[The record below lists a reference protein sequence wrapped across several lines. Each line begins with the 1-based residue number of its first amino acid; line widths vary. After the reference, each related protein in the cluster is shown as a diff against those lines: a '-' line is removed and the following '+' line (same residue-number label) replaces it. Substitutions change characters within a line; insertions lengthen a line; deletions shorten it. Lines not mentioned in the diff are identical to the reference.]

1 MLGLSAR
8 PIVVRPRQAALD
20 SPAAVAFA
28 PFEIV
33 LAFSVA
39 PLGVALVPFAAVQLA
54 PAAEHAVEYVVV
66 QIPGYH

>member
-1 MLGLSAR
+1 MLWLSAR
-8 PIVVRPRQAALD
+8 PIVLRPRLAELD

-39 PLGVALVPFAAVQLA
+39 PLDVALVPFAAVQLA
-54 PAAEHAVEYVVV
+54 PAAAHAVESVDV